1 MAVSTILYTQDNLEA
16 VRHELETI
24 GYWEGTIIADGYDD
38 APAQLALLD
47 AKTNLTATFPVPP
60 DSMVVAEILLAVYAD
75 EATDNG
81 HSIHIAT
88 GGFRDGAGNV
98 VLVEEVNTANNFQTY
113 INEFQADTAAA
124 AGDIAFT
131 IAADTTK
138 QGIDVSIAGVAS
150 STNYML
156 GRMRLVCARKGGLW
170 KKYSV
175 TN

>member
-24 GYWEGTIIADGYDD
+24 GYWEGTVIADGYDD
-38 APAQLALLD
+38 SPAQLALLD

-60 DSMVVAEILLAVYAD
+60 DSIVAAEILLAVYAD

-81 HSIHIAT
+81 HIAHIAT
-88 GGFRDGAGNV
+88 GGFRDGSGNAA
-98 VLVEEVNTANNFQTY
+98 LVEEVNTANNFQSY
-113 INEFQADTAAA
+113 ITEFQFDTTAT
-124 AGDIAFT
+124 AGEVAFT
-131 IAADTTK
+131 IAANTTK
-138 QGIDVSIAGVAS
+138 QGVDISIAGVAS
-150 STNYML
+150 STNYLL

>member
-24 GYWEGTIIADGYDD
+24 GYWEGTVIADGYDD
-38 APAQLALLD
+38 SPAQLALLD
-47 AKTNLTATFPVPP
+47 AKTNLTSTFPVPP
-60 DSMVVAEILLAVYAD
+60 DSIVAAEILLAVYAD

-81 HSIHIAT
+81 HIRHIIT
-88 GGFRDGAGNV
+88 SGSRDGSANV
-98 VLVEEVNTANNFQTY
+98 VLPEEVNTTNTLQDYVNEIQT
-113 INEFQADTAAA
+113 DTAAA
-124 AGDIAFT
+124 AAEVAFT
-131 IAADTTK
+131 IAANTTK
-138 QGIDVSIAGVAS
+138 QGVDVSIAGVAS